1 MEIKFDENLHKYTVD
16 GKEVISVTQLL
27 QKHKI
32 TPSYDAV
39 DKELLRVAS
48 ERGTLIHEEVENW
61 IKNNET
67 GFTEE
72 AYYICDYLK
81 EDAFYGSDILSE
93 QMVANDVVAGR
104 FDLLYPNGGH
114 KLVLADI
121 KTGNTKHLYGWS
133 WQLSLYK
140 YLYERMYDKKIE
152 YLKILWAHD
161 EDLTVIPC
169 EYVGDDKIEN
179 LLNAEREGRLISDVD
194 LGVSE
199 EELEDLEELMEDI
212 KSKEEELNLLK
223 EKVDKV
229 KGILYDTMG
238 KEGVKT
244 VDRGK
249 LKITYVAPSVRTS
262 VDSKKLEKEDPETYK
277 KYAKTTTVAGSIKI
291 TLIGEKKNG

>member
-48 ERGTLIHEEVENW
+48 ERGTLIHEEVEKW
-61 IKNNET
+61 IESGES

-72 AYYICDYLK
+72 AERICDYLNSTA
-81 EDAFYGSDILSE
+81 DRDSQIISE
-93 QMVANDVVAGR
+93 KIVANDIVAGR
-104 FDLLYPNGGH
+104 FDVLYTH
-114 KLVLADI
+114 AKKLVLTDI
-121 KTGNTKHLYGWS
+121 KTGNTKHLYGWT

-140 YLYERMYDKKIE
+140 YLYEKMYGKEINSLE
-152 YLKILWAHD
+152 ILWANG
-161 EDLTVIPC
+161 DLTVIPC
-169 EYVGDDKIEN
+169 EYVGDEKIEN

-199 EELEDLEELMEDI
+199 EELEDLTELMEEI
-212 KSKEEELNLLK
+212 KAKEDELKLMK
-223 EKVDKV
+223 EKLDKV
-229 KGILYDTMG
+229 KEILYGTME

-244 VDRGK
+244 VDRGN
-249 LKITYVAPSVRTS
+249 LKITYVAPSCRTS
-262 VDSKKLEKEDPETYK
+262 VDSKKLEKEEPEIYK
-277 KYAKTTTVAGSIKI
+277 KYVKTTTVAGSIKI
-291 TLIGEKKNG
+291 TLMGEKKNG

>member
-27 QKHKI
+27 QKHRI

-48 ERGTLIHEEVENW
+48 ERGTLIHEEVEKW
-61 IKNNET
+61 IEKGEC

-72 AYYICDYLK
+72 SEKICDYLF
-81 EDAFYGSDILSE
+81 ERADENSQIISE

-104 FDLLYPNGGH
+104 FDVLFTH
-114 KLVLADI
+114 AKKLVLADI

-133 WQLSLYK
+133 WQLSLYS
-140 YLYERMYDKKIE
+140 YLYEKMYGKKIDSLE
-152 YLKILWAHD
+152 IFWAKND
-161 EDLTVIPC
+161 GMTVIPC
-169 EYVGDDKIEN
+169 EYVGDEKIEN
-179 LLNAEREGRLISDVD
+179 LLKAEREGRLISDVD

-199 EELEDLEELMEDI
+199 EELEDLTELMQEI
-212 KSKEEELNLLK
+212 TVKEKELKLLK
-223 EKVDKV
+223 DMVDSV
-229 KGILYDTMG
+229 KTVLYGTME

-249 LKITYVAPSVRTS
+249 LKITYVAPSNRTS
-262 VDSKKLEKEDPETYK
+262 VDSKKLEKEEPEIFK
-277 KYAKTTTVAGSIKI
+277 KYVKTTTVAGSVKI
-291 TLIGEKKNG
+291 TLMGEKKNG

>member
-1 MEIKFDENLHKYTVD
+1 MEIKFDETLHKYTVD

-39 DKELLRVAS
+39 DKEMLRMAS
-48 ERGTLIHEEVENW
+48 ERGTLIHEEVETW
-61 IKNNET
+61 INTNAT

-72 AYYICDYLK
+72 AERICDYLNSNA
-81 EDAFYGSDILSE
+81 DRDSRIISE

-104 FDLLYPNGGH
+104 FDLLYLDD
-114 KLVLADI
+114 KKRLVLTDI
-121 KTGNTKHLYGWS
+121 KTGNSKHLYGWT

-152 YLKILWAHD
+152 SLQIFWANG
-161 EDLTVIPC
+161 DLTVIPC

-199 EELEDLEELMEDI
+199 EELEELEELMEDI
-212 KSKEEELNLLK
+212 KSKEEELKILK
-223 EKVDKV
+223 EKVDSVKKV
-229 KGILYDTMG
+229 LYDTMG

-249 LKITYVAPSVRTS
+249 LKITYVAPSSRTS
-262 VDSKKLEKEDPETYK
+262 VDSKKLEKEEPEIYN
-277 KYAKTTTVAGSIKI
+277 KYVKTTTVEGNIKI

>member
-1 MEIKFDENLHKYTVD
+1 MEIKFDEALHKYTVD

-27 QKHKI
+27 QKHRI

-72 AYYICDYLK
+72 AERICDYLNSNADRDSK
-81 EDAFYGSDILSE
+81 IISE
-93 QMVANDVVAGR
+93 QMIANDVVAGR
-104 FDLLYPNGGH
+104 FDILYTH
-114 KLVLADI
+114 AKKLVLTDI
-121 KTGNTKHLYGWS
+121 KTGNSKHLYGWS

-140 YLYERMYDKKIE
+140 YLYEKMYGQKIE
-152 YLKILWAHD
+152 SLIVLWPRNGGMD
-161 EDLTVIPC
+161 VIPC

-199 EELEDLEELMEDI
+199 EELEELEELMREI
-212 KSKEEELNLLK
+212 KVKKEELK
-223 EKVDKV
+223 VLEDKV
-229 KGILYDTMG
+229 GKIQDILYDTMG

-244 VDRGK
+244 VDRNK
-249 LKITYVAPSVRTS
+249 LKITYVAPSTRVS
-262 VDSKKLEKEDPETYK
+262 VDSKKLKEKEPEIYK
-277 KYAKTTTVAGSIKI
+277 KYVNTTTVKGRIEI
-291 TLIGEKKNG
+291 TLMGEKKNG

>member
-48 ERGTLIHEEVENW
+48 ERGTLIHEEVEKW
-61 IKNNET
+61 IESGES

-72 AYYICDYLK
+72 ADSICHYLHD
-81 EDAFYGSDILSE
+81 EVNWGADILSE
-93 QMVANDVVAGR
+93 QMVANDIVAGR
-104 FDLLYPNGGH
+104 FDLLYYDGEH

-121 KTGNTKHLYGWS
+121 KTGNAKHLFGWS

-140 YLYERMYDKKIE
+140 YLYERMYNKKVE
-152 YLKILWAHD
+152 YLEILWAKNG
-161 EDLTVIPC
+161 DLTVIPC

-199 EELEDLEELMEDI
+199 EELVDLEELMQEI
-212 KSKEEELNLLK
+212 NVKEKELKLLK
-223 EKVDKV
+223 DMVDS
-229 KGILYDTMG
+229 
-238 KEGVKT
+238 VKT
-244 VDRGK
+244 VLYGTMEKEGIKTVDKGN
-249 LKITYVAPSVRTS
+249 LKITYVAPSSRTS
-262 VDSKKLEKEDPETYK
+262 VDSKKLEKEEPEIYK
-277 KYAKTTTVAGSIKI
+277 KYVKTTTVAGSIKI
-291 TLIGEKKNG
+291 TLMGEKKNG

>member
-1 MEIKFDENLHKYTVD
+1 MEVKFDENLHKYTVD

-39 DKELLRVAS
+39 EKELLRMAS

-61 IKNNET
+61 IENNET

-72 AYYICDYLK
+72 FERICDFLFESADGNTK
-81 EDAFYGSDILSE
+81 ILSE

-104 FDLLYPNGGH
+104 FDVLYTHGK

-121 KTGNTKHLYGWS
+121 KTGSTKHVYGWT

-140 YLYERMYDKKIE
+140 YLYEKMYGKKIE
-152 YLKILWAHD
+152 YLMVLWARNSAMD
-161 EDLTVIPC
+161 VIPC

-179 LLNAEREGRLISDVD
+179 LLNAEREGRMISDVD

-199 EELEDLEELMEDI
+199 EELEELEELMEDI
-212 KSKEEELNLLK
+212 KSKEEELKLLK

-229 KGILYDTMG
+229 KEVLYDTMG

-249 LKITYVAPSVRTS
+249 LKITYVAPSNRTS
-262 VDSKKLEKEDPETYK
+262 IDSKKLEKEEPEIYK
-277 KYAKTTTVAGSIKI
+277 KYVNTTTVEGNIKI

>member
-48 ERGTLIHEEVENW
+48 ERGTLIHEEVEKW
-61 IKNNET
+61 IESGEC

-72 AYYICDYLK
+72 AEKICDFLFERADENTK
-81 EDAFYGSDILSE
+81 ILSE

-104 FDLLYPNGGH
+104 FDVLYTH
-114 KLVLADI
+114 AKKLVLTDI
-121 KTGNTKHLYGWS
+121 KTGNTKHLFGWS

-140 YLYERMYDKKIE
+140 YLYEKMYGKEIDSLE
-152 YLKILWAHD
+152 ILWANG
-161 EDLTVIPC
+161 DLTVIPC

-199 EELEDLEELMEDI
+199 EELEDLQELLEEID
-212 KSKEEELNLLK
+212 KKKEELNVM
-223 EKVDKV
+223 EGKV
-229 KGILYDTMG
+229 KKIKNILYGTM
-238 KEGVKT
+238 KKNGVKT
-244 VDRGK
+244 VDRNK
-249 LKITYVAPSVRTS
+249 LKITYVAPSTRTS
-262 VDSKKLEKEDPETYK
+262 VDSKKLQKEEPEIYK
-277 KYAKTTTVAGSIKI
+277 KYVETTTVAGSIKI
-291 TLIGEKKNG
+291 TLMGEKKNG

>member
-1 MEIKFDENLHKYTVD
+1 MEIKFDETLHKYTVD

-27 QKHKI
+27 QKHRI

-39 DKELLRVAS
+39 DKELLRMAS

-72 AYYICDYLK
+72 FERICDFLIERADGNTK
-81 EDAFYGSDILSE
+81 ILSE
-93 QMVANDVVAGR
+93 QMVANDIVAGR
-104 FDLLYPNGGH
+104 FDLLYLDEE
-114 KLVLADI
+114 KRLVLTDI
-121 KTGNTKHLYGWS
+121 KTGNSKHLYGWT

-140 YLYERMYDKKIE
+140 YLYEKMYDKKIE
-152 YLKILWAHD
+152 SLQIFWVNG
-161 EDLTVIPC
+161 DLTVIPC

-199 EELEDLEELMEDI
+199 EELEELEELMQEIKIKED
-212 KSKEEELNLLK
+212 ELNLMK

-229 KGILYDTMG
+229 KETLYSTME

-244 VDRGK
+244 VDRNK
-249 LKITYVAPSVRTS
+249 LKITYVAPSSRTS
-262 VDSKKLEKEDPETYK
+262 VDSKKLEKEEPEIYK
-277 KYAKTTTVAGSIKI
+277 KYVKTTTVAGSIKI

>member
-1 MEIKFDENLHKYTVD
+1 MEIKFDEILHKYTVD

-48 ERGTLIHEEVENW
+48 ERGTLIHEEVEKW
-61 IKNNET
+61 IKEGDN

-72 AYYICDYLK
+72 SEKICDYLFERADEK
-81 EDAFYGSDILSE
+81 SKIISE
-93 QMVANDVVAGR
+93 QMVANDIVAGR
-104 FDLLYPNGGH
+104 FDVLYTH
-114 KLVLADI
+114 AKKLVLADI
-121 KTGNTKHLYGWS
+121 KTGNSKHLFGWS

-140 YLYERMYDKKIE
+140 YLYEKMYGEKIE
-152 YLKILWAHD
+152 SLIVMWAKNGGMD
-161 EDLTVIPC
+161 VIHC

-199 EELEDLEELMEDI
+199 EELEDLTELMEEI
-212 KSKEEELNLLK
+212 KAKEDELKLLK
-223 EKVDKV
+223 DMVDSV
-229 KGILYDTMG
+229 KTVLYGTME
-238 KEGVKT
+238 KEGIKT
-244 VDRGK
+244 VDRGN
-249 LKITYVAPSVRTS
+249 LKITYVAPSCRTS
-262 VDSKKLEKEDPETYK
+262 VDSKKLEKEEPEIYK
-277 KYAKTTTVAGSIKI
+277 KYVKTTTVEGSIKI

>member
-1 MEIKFDENLHKYTVD
+1 MEIKFDEILHKYTVD

-48 ERGTLIHEEVENW
+48 ERGTLIHEEVEKW
-61 IKNNET
+61 IESGEC

-72 AYYICDYLK
+72 AEKICDFLFERADENTK
-81 EDAFYGSDILSE
+81 ILSE

-104 FDLLYPNGGH
+104 FDVLYTH
-114 KLVLADI
+114 DKKLVLTDI
-121 KTGNTKHLYGWS
+121 KTGNTKHLFGWS

-140 YLYERMYDKKIE
+140 YLYEKMYGKEIDSLE
-152 YLKILWAHD
+152 ILWANG
-161 EDLTVIPC
+161 DLTVIPC

-199 EELEDLEELMEDI
+199 EELEDLQELLEEID
-212 KSKEEELNLLK
+212 KKKEELNVM
-223 EKVDKV
+223 EGKV
-229 KGILYDTMG
+229 KKIKNILYGTME

-244 VDRGK
+244 VDRNK
-249 LKITYVAPSVRTS
+249 LKITYVAPSTRTS
-262 VDSKKLEKEDPETYK
+262 VDSKKLQKEEPEIYK
-277 KYAKTTTVAGSIKI
+277 KYVETTTVAGSIKI
-291 TLIGEKKNG
+291 TLMGEKKNG

>member
-1 MEIKFDENLHKYTVD
+1 MEIKFDETLHKYTVD

-48 ERGTLIHEEVENW
+48 ERGTLIHEEVEKW
-61 IKNNET
+61 IESGEC

-72 AYYICDYLK
+72 AESICEYLY
-81 EDAFYGSDILSE
+81 ENAYSSCDIISE
-93 QMVANDVVAGR
+93 QTVANDVVAGR
-104 FDLLYPNGGH
+104 FDILFSDRLTRF
-114 KLVLADI
+114 VLADI
-121 KTGNTKHLYGWS
+121 KTGNSKHLFGWA

-140 YLYERMYDKKIE
+140 YLYEKMSGNKIDS
-152 YLKILWAHD
+152 LIVMWVKGN
-161 EDLTVIPC
+161 DLTIIPC

-199 EELEDLEELMEDI
+199 EELEELEELMEDI

-229 KGILYDTMG
+229 KETLYSTME
-238 KEGVKT
+238 KEGIKT
-244 VDRGK
+244 VDRNK
-249 LKITYVAPSVRTS
+249 LKITYVAPSTRVS
-262 VDSKKLEKEDPETYK
+262 VDSKKLQKEEPEIYK

-291 TLIGEKKNG
+291 TLMGDKKNG

>member
-72 AYYICDYLK
+72 AEKICEYLYERADENTK
-81 EDAFYGSDILSE
+81 ILSE

-104 FDLLYPNGGH
+104 FDVLYTH
-114 KLVLADI
+114 EKKLVLTDI
-121 KTGNTKHLYGWS
+121 KTGNSKHLYGWS

-140 YLYERMYDKKIE
+140 YLYEKMYGQKIE
-152 YLKILWAHD
+152 SLIVLWPRNGGMDAIH
-161 EDLTVIPC
+161 C
-169 EYVGDDKIEN
+169 KYVGDDKIEN

-199 EELEDLEELMEDI
+199 EELEELEDLMEDI
-212 KSKEEELNLLK
+212 KSKEEELKILK

-229 KGILYDTMG
+229 KEVLYDTMG

-249 LKITYVAPSVRTS
+249 LKITYVAPSTRVS
-262 VDSKKLEKEDPETYK
+262 VDSKKLQEKEPEIYK
-277 KYAKTTTVAGSIKI
+277 KYVKTTTVEGNIKI

>member
-1 MEIKFDENLHKYTVD
+1 MEIKFDETLHKYTVD

-39 DKELLRVAS
+39 DKELLRMAS
-48 ERGTLIHEEVENW
+48 ERGTLVHEEVENW
-61 IKNNET
+61 IKDGEL
-67 GFTEE
+67 GFTAE
-72 AYYICDYLK
+72 AYCICDYLK
-81 EDAFYGSDILSE
+81 DESYYGSEVITE

-121 KTGNTKHLYGWS
+121 KTGNSKHLYGWT

-152 YLKILWAHD
+152 YLKILWVHN

-199 EELEDLEELMEDI
+199 EELEELEELMQEI
-212 KSKEEELNLLK
+212 KIKEYELNLMK

-229 KGILYDTMG
+229 KETLYSTME

-244 VDRGK
+244 VDRNK
-249 LKITYVAPSVRTS
+249 LKITYVAPSTRVS
-262 VDSKKLEKEDPETYK
+262 VDSKKLQKEEPEIYK
-277 KYAKTTTVAGSIKI
+277 KYVKTTTVAGSIKI
-291 TLIGEKKNG
+291 TLMGEKKNG

>member
-48 ERGTLIHEEVENW
+48 ERGTLIHEEVEKW
-61 IKNNET
+61 IESGEC

-72 AYYICDYLK
+72 SEKICDYLF
-81 EDAFYGSDILSE
+81 ERADENSEIISE

-104 FDLLYPNGGH
+104 FDVIYTH
-114 KLVLADI
+114 AKKLVLTDI
-121 KTGNTKHLYGWS
+121 KTGNTKHLFGWS

-140 YLYERMYDKKIE
+140 YLYERMYDKKIDSLE
-152 YLKILWAHD
+152 IFWAKND
-161 EDLTVIPC
+161 GMTVIPC
-169 EYVGDDKIEN
+169 EYVGDEKIEN
-179 LLNAEREGRLISDVD
+179 LLKAEREGRLISDVD

-199 EELEDLEELMEDI
+199 EELVDLEELMEKI
-212 KSKEEELNLLK
+212 TVKEKELKLLK
-223 EKVDKV
+223 DMVDSV
-229 KGILYDTMG
+229 KTVLYDTME
-238 KEGVKT
+238 KEGIKT
-244 VDRGK
+244 VDRGN
-249 LKITYVAPSVRTS
+249 LKITYVAPNCRTS

-277 KYAKTTTVAGSIKI
+277 KYVKTTTVAGSIKI
-291 TLIGEKKNG
+291 TLMGEKKNG

>member
-39 DKELLRVAS
+39 DKELLRMAS

-61 IKNNET
+61 IKDREL

-81 EDAFYGSDILSE
+81 DESYYGSEIISE

-104 FDLLYPNGGH
+104 FDLLFLDG
-114 KLVLADI
+114 KKRLVLADI
-121 KTGNTKHLYGWS
+121 KTGNSKHLYGWT

-199 EELEDLEELMEDI
+199 EELEDLTELMQEIEI
-212 KSKEEELNLLK
+212 KEYELNLMK

-229 KGILYDTMG
+229 KKNLYGTME
-238 KEGVKT
+238 KEGIKT

-249 LKITYVAPSVRTS
+249 LKITYVAPSTRTS
-262 VDSKKLEKEDPETYK
+262 VDSKKLQEKEPEIYK
-277 KYAKTTTVAGSIKI
+277 KYVKTTTVAGSIKI
-291 TLIGEKKNG
+291 TLMGEKKNG

>member
-1 MEIKFDENLHKYTVD
+1 MEIKFDETLHKYTVD

-39 DKELLRVAS
+39 DKELLRMAS

-61 IKNNET
+61 IEKGES

-81 EDAFYGSDILSE
+81 DDAFYGSDILSE
-93 QMVANDVVAGR
+93 HMVANDIVAGR

-121 KTGNTKHLYGWS
+121 KTGNTKHLYGWT

-140 YLYERMYDKKIE
+140 YLYERMYNKKIE
-152 YLKILWAHD
+152 YLKILWTHD

-229 KGILYDTMG
+229 KETLYGTME
-238 KEGVKT
+238 KEGIKT
-244 VDRGK
+244 VDRNN
-249 LKITYVAPSVRTS
+249 LKITYVAPSTRVS
-262 VDSKKLEKEDPETYK
+262 VDSKKLQKEEPEIYK
-277 KYAKTTTVAGSIKI
+277 KYVKTTTVAGSIKI
-291 TLIGEKKNG
+291 TLMGEKKNG

>member
-39 DKELLRVAS
+39 DKELLRMAS

-61 IKNNET
+61 IKDREL

-81 EDAFYGSDILSE
+81 DESYYGSEVITE

-104 FDLLYPNGGH
+104 FDLIFLDG
-114 KLVLADI
+114 KERLVLADI
-121 KTGNTKHLYGWS
+121 KTGNSKHLYGWT

-140 YLYERMYDKKIE
+140 YLYERMYNKKIE

-199 EELEDLEELMEDI
+199 EELEELEELMQDI

-223 EKVDKV
+223 EKVDKF
-229 KGILYDTMG
+229 KETLYGTME
-238 KEGVKT
+238 KEGIKT
-244 VDRGK
+244 VDRNK
-249 LKITYVAPSVRTS
+249 LKITYVAPSTRVS
-262 VDSKKLEKEDPETYK
+262 VDNKKLQKEEPEIYK
-277 KYAKTTTVAGSIKI
+277 KYVKTTTVAGSIKI
-291 TLIGEKKNG
+291 TLMGEKKNG

>member
-48 ERGTLIHEEVENW
+48 ERGTLIHEEIEKW
-61 IKNNET
+61 IESGEC

-72 AYYICDYLK
+72 AEKICDYLFERADEK
-81 EDAFYGSDILSE
+81 SKIISE

-104 FDLLYPNGGH
+104 FDVIYTH
-114 KLVLADI
+114 AKKLVLTDI
-121 KTGNTKHLYGWS
+121 KTGNTKHLFGWS

-140 YLYERMYDKKIE
+140 YLYEKMYGKEIDSLE
-152 YLKILWAHD
+152 ILWANG
-161 EDLTVIPC
+161 DLTVIPC
-169 EYVGDDKIEN
+169 EYVGDEKIEN
-179 LLNAEREGRLISDVD
+179 LLKAEREGRLISDVD

-199 EELEDLEELMEDI
+199 EELEDLTELMEEI
-212 KSKEEELNLLK
+212 KAKEDELKLIK

-229 KGILYDTMG
+229 KEILYGTME

-244 VDRGK
+244 VDRGN
-249 LKITYVAPSVRTS
+249 LKITYVAPSCRTS
-262 VDSKKLEKEDPETYK
+262 VDSKKLEKEEPEIYK
-277 KYAKTTTVAGSIKI
+277 KYVKTTTVAGSIKI
-291 TLIGEKKNG
+291 TLMGEKKNG

>member
-1 MEIKFDENLHKYTVD
+1 MEVKFDENLHKYTVD

-27 QKHKI
+27 QKHRI

-61 IKNNET
+61 IENNET

-72 AYYICDYLK
+72 AERICDYLNSTA
-81 EDAFYGSDILSE
+81 DRDSQIISE

-104 FDLLYPNGGH
+104 FDLLFLDG
-114 KLVLADI
+114 KKRLVLADI
-121 KTGNTKHLYGWS
+121 KTGNSKHLFGWS

-140 YLYERMYDKKIE
+140 YLYEKMYGEKIE
-152 YLKILWAHD
+152 SLIVMWAKND
-161 EDLTVIPC
+161 GMTVIPC

-199 EELEDLEELMEDI
+199 EELEELEELMQEIKIKED
-212 KSKEEELNLLK
+212 ELNLMK

-229 KGILYDTMG
+229 KETLYSTMK

-244 VDRGK
+244 VDRNK
-249 LKITYVAPSVRTS
+249 LKITYVAPSTRVS
-262 VDSKKLEKEDPETYK
+262 VDSKKLQKEEPEIYK
-277 KYAKTTTVAGSIKI
+277 KYVKTTTVAGSIKI
-291 TLIGEKKNG
+291 TLMGEKKNG

>member
-1 MEIKFDENLHKYTVD
+1 MEIKFDETLHKYTVD

-39 DKELLRVAS
+39 DKELLRMSS

-61 IKNNET
+61 IKKRET

-72 AYYICDYLK
+72 FERICDFLIERADGNTK
-81 EDAFYGSDILSE
+81 ILSE

-104 FDLLYPNGGH
+104 LDLLYLND
-114 KLVLADI
+114 KKELVLADI
-121 KTGNTKHLYGWS
+121 KTGNSKHLYGWT

-140 YLYERMYDKKIE
+140 YLYERMYDKKIKYIE
-152 YLKILWAHD
+152 IFWAHD

-169 EYVGDDKIEN
+169 GYVGDDKIEN

-199 EELEDLEELMEDI
+199 EELEELEELMEDI
-212 KSKEEELNLLK
+212 KSKEEELKLLK
-223 EKVDKV
+223 DKVDSV
-229 KGILYDTMG
+229 KKILYDTMG

-249 LKITYVAPSVRTS
+249 LKITYVAPSNRTS
-262 VDSKKLEKEDPETYK
+262 IDSKKLEKEEPEIYK
-277 KYAKTTTVAGSIKI
+277 KYVKTTTVEGNIKI

>member
-48 ERGTLIHEEVENW
+48 ERGTLIHEEVEKW
-61 IKNNET
+61 IKEGEN

-72 AYYICDYLK
+72 AEYICDYLSEQK
-81 EDAFYGSDILSE
+81 YYGSDIISE
-93 QMVANDVVAGR
+93 QMVANDIVAGR
-104 FDLLYPNGGH
+104 FDQLYIDVGDR
-114 KLVLADI
+114 LVLADI
-121 KTGNTKHLYGWS
+121 KTGNTKHLFGWS

-140 YLYERMYDKKIE
+140 YLYEKMYGRKIE
-152 YLKILWAHD
+152 SLEIFWAHD
-161 EDLTVIPC
+161 EDLNVILC

-179 LLNAEREGRLISDVD
+179 LLNAEMEGRVISDVD

-199 EELEDLEELMEDI
+199 EELEELEELMQEIKIKED
-212 KSKEEELNLLK
+212 ELNLMK

-229 KGILYDTMG
+229 KETLYGTME
-238 KEGVKT
+238 KEGIKT
-244 VDRGK
+244 VDRNK
-249 LKITYVAPSVRTS
+249 LKITYVAPSTRTS
-262 VDSKKLEKEDPETYK
+262 VDSKKLQKEEPEIYN
-277 KYAKTTTVAGSIKI
+277 KYVKTTTVAGSIKI
-291 TLIGEKKNG
+291 TLMGEKKNG

>member
-1 MEIKFDENLHKYTVD
+1 MEIKFDETLHKYTVD

-39 DKELLRVAS
+39 DKELLRMAS

-61 IKNNET
+61 IKKRET
-67 GFTEE
+67 GFTKE
-72 AYYICDYLK
+72 ASYTCGYLNDKSDYCS
-81 EDAFYGSDILSE
+81 EIISE

-104 FDLLYPNGGH
+104 FDVLFTH
-114 KLVLADI
+114 EKKLVLADI
-121 KTGNTKHLYGWS
+121 KTGNSKHLYGWS

-140 YLYERMYDKKIE
+140 YLFEKMYGKKIE
-152 YLKILWAHD
+152 YLAILWAHD
-161 EDLTVIPC
+161 EDLTVMPC
-169 EYVGDDKIEN
+169 AYVGDDKIEN

-199 EELEDLEELMEDI
+199 EELEELEELMEDI
-212 KSKEEELNLLK
+212 KSKEEELKILK

-229 KGILYDTMG
+229 KEVLYDTMG

-249 LKITYVAPSVRTS
+249 LKITYVAPSSRTS
-262 VDSKKLEKEDPETYK
+262 VDSKKLEKEEPEIYK
-277 KYAKTTTVAGSIKI
+277 KYVKTTTVEGNIKI

>member
-39 DKELLRVAS
+39 DKELLRMAS

-61 IKNNET
+61 IENNET

-72 AYYICDYLK
+72 FERICDFLIERADGNTK
-81 EDAFYGSDILSE
+81 ILSE
-93 QMVANDVVAGR
+93 QMVANDIVAGR
-104 FDLLYPNGGH
+104 FDLLYLDD
-114 KLVLADI
+114 KKRLVLTDI
-121 KTGNTKHLYGWS
+121 KTGNSKHLYGWT

-140 YLYERMYDKKIE
+140 YLYEKMYDKKIE
-152 YLKILWAHD
+152 SLQIFWVNG
-161 EDLTVIPC
+161 DLTVIPC

-199 EELEDLEELMEDI
+199 EELEDLEELMQEI
-212 KSKEEELNLLK
+212 KVKKKELK
-223 EKVDKV
+223 VLEDKV
-229 KGILYDTMG
+229 GKIQDILYDTMG

-249 LKITYVAPSVRTS
+249 LKITYVAPSTRVS
-262 VDSKKLEKEDPETYK
+262 VDSKKLQKEEPEIYK
-277 KYAKTTTVAGSIKI
+277 KYVNTTTVAGSIKI